1 MTLLM
6 HLLKSRPVA
15 SGRHRNGLMI
25 FRYPPGLTL
34 SEVKASLKTQKIFL
48 PVFRNQPRLH
58 IVTGILLTAIGWAL
72 VNLPTTWHLITS
84 HAQEITHVYFA
95 LSFLD
100 ACGSLLSILSGQQ
113 PGRPFP
119 HLSQRV
125 SPAPQKRISVS
136 LAYQQHVFSLG
147 EPTLKDLCVLVHG

>member
-6 HLLKSRPVA
+6 HLLKSRPVV
-15 SGRHRNGLMI
+15 SGRHRNGLMS
-25 FRYPPGLTL
+25 FRYPLGSIL
-34 SEVKASLKTQKIFL
+34 SEVRVSLKTQKIFL
-48 PVFRNQPRLH
+48 HVFRNQPRLH

-125 SPAPQKRISVS
+125 SPARQNRRSVL
-136 LAYQQHVFSLG
+136 LAYQQPVFFLG
-147 EPTLKDLCVLVHG
+147 EPTLKALCVLVHD